1 MKVIDFTRGLLSR
14 VYQSCT
20 SGPGSFFTEKKNKI
34 QNKYIYLEIV
44 NLFKE
49 IVMIAV

>member
-20 SGPGSFFTEKKNKI
+20 SGPGSYFTEKKNKI
-34 QNKYIYLEIV
+34 QNKIYLEIV

-49 IVMIAV
+49 IVMIAL

>member
-20 SGPGSFFTEKKNKI
+20 SGPGSFFTEKKN
-34 QNKYIYLEIV
+34 QNTKQI
-44 NLFKE
+44 NLSGNRKF
-49 IVMIAV
+49 I